1 MPTLLY
7 NGSLGGLFMINKQTK
22 IICTIGPASDNY
34 DTILKMAQA
43 GMNIVRL
50 NFSHGTHEEHKN
62 RIELIRKVE
71 KENGIN
77 LGIMLDTKG
86 PEIRLGTFKN
96 DTENYKKGEIVT
108 IQKEDIEGTH
118 DRFTIQCKELFDD
131 IKVGEYIL
139 VNDGKQKLTVLEND
153 GNEMKC
159 RVEVTGTLASR
170 KGCNVPGVKL
180 SMPFISMKDDE
191 DIRFG
196 CDMDVDFIAA
206 SFVRRA
212 EDVMAIRKIITQ
224 MGKPKIQIIAK
235 IENQEGFDNLEE
247 ILDVSD
253 GVMVA
258 RGDLGVEIET
268 AYVPIYQ
275 KKIIEAANKKGKAV
289 ITATH
294 MLDSMTSNPRCT
306 RAEASDVSN
315 AVLDGSDAVML
326 SAETAAGEYPVEAVE
341 TMAKIAAATEQII
354 PYRENLEHAKT
365 SNNKTIQDAIGIA
378 IADATL
384 TLDIAAIVVF
394 TQGGTTAR
402 RISKY
407 RPPVPIFAVTFTK
420 STQGKLELYWGV
432 KPLYSYVENNMTNDD
447 ELASSVV
454 KSYGIRP
461 GSQIILS
468 AGYPTGEGSANFMK
482 IITVK

>member
-1 MPTLLY
+1 
-7 NGSLGGLFMINKQTK
+7 MINKMTK

-34 DTILKMAQA
+34 QTILKMANA

-50 NFSHGTHEEHKN
+50 NFSHGTHEEHLQ
-62 RIELIRKVE
+62 RINLVRKVE
-71 KENGIN
+71 KENAIN

-86 PEIRLGTFKN
+86 PEIRLGKFVN
-96 DTENYKKGEIVT
+96 EVENYTKGEIVT

-131 IKVGEYIL
+131 VKTDDYIL
-139 VNDGKQKLTVLEND
+139 VNDGKQRLTVLEND
-153 GNEMKC
+153 GNEIKC
-159 RVEVTGTLASR
+159 RVEVTGPLASR

-180 SMPFISMKDDE
+180 SMPFISLKDDE

-196 CDMDVDFIAA
+196 CLNDVDFIAA

-212 EDVMAIRKIITQ
+212 EDVMAIRKIITE

-235 IENQEGFDNLEE
+235 IENQEGFDNLES
-247 ILDVSD
+247 ILEVAD

-258 RGDLGVEIET
+258 RGDLGVEVET
-268 AYVPIYQ
+268 AFVPIYQ
-275 KKIIEAANKKGKAV
+275 KKIIEAANRHGKAV

-294 MLDSMTSNPRCT
+294 MLDSMTNNPRCT

-341 TMAKIAAATEQII
+341 TMAKIAAATEKII
-354 PYRENLEHAKT
+354 HYRENLDHAKT

-384 TLDIAAIVVF
+384 TLDISAIVIF

-420 STQGKLELYWGV
+420 STQGKLEVYWGV
-432 KPLYSYVENNMTNDD
+432 KPILSYVENNMTNDD

-454 KSYGIRP
+454 KSYGIKP

>member
-1 MPTLLY
+1 MV
-7 NGSLGGLFMINKQTK
+7 NKQTK
-22 IICTIGPASDNY
+22 IVCTLGPASDNY

-50 NFSHGTHEEHKN
+50 NFSHGTHEEHEK
-62 RIELIRKVE
+62 RIALVRKVE
-71 KENGIN
+71 KENAIN

-96 DTENYKKGEIVT
+96 GEEKYQKGEIVT
-108 IQKEDIEGTH
+108 IQKEEIEGTH
-118 DRFTIQCKELFDD
+118 DRFTIQCKEIFDD
-131 IKVGEYIL
+131 VKKDDYIL
-139 VNDGKQKLTVLEND
+139 VNDGKQRLTVLEND
-153 GNEMKC
+153 GNEIKC
-159 RVEVTGTLASR
+159 RVEVTGTLASK

-180 SMPFISMKDDE
+180 SMPFISLKDDE

-196 CDMDVDFIAA
+196 CKQDVDFIAA

-212 EDVMAIRKIITQ
+212 EDVMSIRKIITQ

-235 IENQEGFDNLEE
+235 IENQEGFDNLDS
-247 ILDVSD
+247 ILEVAD

-258 RGDLGVEIET
+258 RGDLGVEVET

-294 MLDSMTSNPRCT
+294 MLDSMTNNPRCT
-306 RAEASDVSN
+306 RAEAADVSN

-326 SAETAAGEYPVEAVE
+326 SAETAAGEYPVEAVD
-341 TMAKIAAATEQII
+341 TMARIASATEKII
-354 PYRENLEHAKT
+354 PYRDNLEKAKT
-365 SNNKTIQDAIGIA
+365 TNDKTIQDAIGIA

-384 TLDIAAIVVF
+384 TLDISAIVVF

-407 RPPVPIFAVTFTK
+407 RPRVPIFAVTFTK
-420 STQGKLELYWGV
+420 STQGKLEVYWGV
-432 KPLYSYVENNMTNDD
+432 KPILSYVENNMTNDD
-447 ELASSVV
+447 ELASSIV
-454 KSYGIRP
+454 KSYGIKP

>member
-1 MPTLLY
+1 M
-7 NGSLGGLFMINKQTK
+7 NIGKQTK
-22 IICTIGPASDNY
+22 IICTLGPASDSY
-34 DTILKMAQA
+34 DTILKMAQE

-50 NFSHGTHEEHKN
+50 NFSHGTHEEHLA
-62 RIELIRKVE
+62 RINTVRKVE

-86 PEIRLGTFKN
+86 PEIRLGKFVN
-96 DTENYKKGEIVT
+96 EVENYQKGEIVT

-131 IKVGEYIL
+131 IHEGNYIL

-153 GNEMKC
+153 GNEIKA
-159 RVEVTGTLASR
+159 RIEVNGPLASR

-196 CDMDVDFIAA
+196 CNNDVDFIAA
-206 SFVRRA
+206 SFVRRP
-212 EDVMAIRKIITQ
+212 EDVLKIRKIITE

-235 IENQEGFDNLEE
+235 IENQEGFDNLDE
-247 ILDVSD
+247 ILEVAD

-268 AYVPIYQ
+268 AFVPIYQ
-275 KKIIEAANKKGKAV
+275 KKIIELANKKGKAV

-306 RAEASDVSN
+306 RAEAADVSN

-326 SAETAAGEYPVEAVE
+326 SAETAAGEYPVEAVS
-341 TMAKIAAATEQII
+341 TMAKIAEASEKII
-354 PYRENLEHAKT
+354 PYRERLEHAKT

-378 IADATL
+378 ISDATL

-420 STQGKLELYWGV
+420 STQGKLEIYWGV
-432 KPLYSYVENNMTNDD
+432 RPIFSYVQNNMTNDD

-454 KSYGIRP
+454 KSYGIKP
-461 GSQIILS
+461 GAQIILS

>member
-1 MPTLLY
+1 MT
-7 NGSLGGLFMINKQTK
+7 NKQTK

>member
-1 MPTLLY
+1 
-7 NGSLGGLFMINKQTK
+7 MINKQTK
-22 IICTIGPASDNY
+22 IICTLGPASDNY

-50 NFSHGTHEEHKN
+50 NFSHGSHEEHKQ
-62 RIELIRKVE
+62 RIELVRKVE
-71 KENGIN
+71 KENGVN

-86 PEIRLGTFKN
+86 PEIRLGNFVN
-96 DTENYKKGEIVT
+96 DTETYKKGEIVT
-108 IQKEDIEGTH
+108 IVKEEIEGTH
-118 DRFTIQCKELFDD
+118 DRFTIRCKELFDD
-131 IKVGEYIL
+131 VKADDYIL
-139 VNDGKQKLTVLEND
+139 VNDGKQRLTILENN
-153 GNEMKC
+153 GEELKC
-159 RVEVTGTLASR
+159 RVEVNGTLSSR

-180 SMPFISMKDDE
+180 SMPFISTKDDE

-196 CDMDVDFIAA
+196 CDNDVDFIAA
-206 SFVRRA
+206 SFVRRP

-235 IENQEGFDNLEE
+235 IENQEGFDNLEA
-247 ILDVSD
+247 IIDVAD

-306 RAEASDVSN
+306 RAEAADVSN

-326 SAETAAGEYPVEAVE
+326 SAETAAGEYPVEAVD
-341 TMAKIAAATEQII
+341 TMSKIAEATEKII

-365 SNNKTIQDAIGIA
+365 TNDKTIQDAIGIA

-384 TLDIAAIVVF
+384 TLDIAAIVIF

-420 STQGKLELYWGV
+420 STQGKLEVYWGV
-432 KPLYSYVENNMTNDD
+432 KPILSYVENNMTNDD

-454 KSYGIRP
+454 KSYGIKP

>member
-1 MPTLLY
+1 MVD
-7 NGSLGGLFMINKQTK
+7 KQTK
-22 IICTIGPASDNY
+22 IICTLGPASDNY

-50 NFSHGTHEEHKN
+50 NFSHGSYEEHLN
-62 RIELIRKVE
+62 RINTVRKVE
-71 KENGIN
+71 KENGVN

-86 PEIRLGTFKN
+86 PEIRLGVFKN
-96 DTENYKKGEIVT
+96 ESETYQKGEIVT
-108 IQKEDIEGTH
+108 VVKEEIEGTH
-118 DRFTIQCKELFDD
+118 DRFTIRCAELFDD
-131 IKVGEYIL
+131 VKPEDYIL
-139 VNDGKQKLTVLEND
+139 INDGKQRLTILENN

-159 RVEVTGTLASR
+159 RVEVNGVISSR

-180 SMPFISMKDDE
+180 SMPFISLKDDE

-196 CDMDVDFIAA
+196 CNNDVDFIAA

-212 EDVMAIRKIITQ
+212 EDVMAIRRIITE

-258 RGDLGVEIET
+258 RGDLGVEIDT

-275 KKIIEAANKKGKAV
+275 KKIIEMANHKGKAV

-326 SAETAAGEYPVEAVE
+326 SAETAAGEYPVEAVA
-341 TMAKIAAATEQII
+341 TMAKIAQATEKII
-354 PYRENLEHAKT
+354 PYRENLDHAKT
-365 SNNKTIQDAIGIA
+365 TNNKTIQDAIGIA

-432 KPLYSYVENNMTNDD
+432 KPIFSYVQNDLTNDD

-454 KSYGIRP
+454 KSYGIKP

>member
-1 MPTLLY
+1 MVD
-7 NGSLGGLFMINKQTK
+7 KQTK
-22 IICTIGPASDNY
+22 IVCTLGPASDNY
-34 DTILKMAQA
+34 ETILKMAQA

-50 NFSHGTHEEHKN
+50 NFSHGTHEEHAA
-62 RIELIRKVE
+62 RIALVRKVE

-77 LGIMLDTKG
+77 LGILLDTKG
-86 PEIRLGTFKN
+86 PEIRLGDFEKG
-96 DTENYKKGEIVT
+96 EEKYQKGEIVT
-108 IQKEDIEGTH
+108 IQREDILGSH

-131 IKVGEYIL
+131 VKKDDYIL
-139 VNDGKQKLTVLEND
+139 VNDGKQRLTVLENN

-159 RVEVTGTLASR
+159 RVEVNGILASK

-180 SMPFISMKDDE
+180 SMPFISIKDDE
-191 DIRFG
+191 DIKFG
-196 CDMDVDFIAA
+196 CEHDVDFIAA
-206 SFVRRA
+206 SFVRRP
-212 EDVMAIRKIITQ
+212 EDVLAIRRIITQ

-235 IENQEGFDNLEE
+235 IENQEGFDNLEQ
-247 ILDVSD
+247 ILEVAD

-258 RGDLGVEIET
+258 RGDLGVEVET

-275 KKIIEAANKKGKAV
+275 KKIIKAANRKGKAV

-306 RAEASDVSN
+306 RAEAADVSN

-326 SAETAAGEYPVEAVE
+326 SAETAAGEYPVEAVD
-341 TMAKIAAATEQII
+341 TMARIAAATEKII

-365 SNNKTIQDAIGIA
+365 TNDKSIQDAIGIA

-384 TLDIAAIVVF
+384 TLDISAIVIF

-420 STQGKLELYWGV
+420 STQGKLEVYWGV
-432 KPLYSYVENNMTNDD
+432 KPILSYVENNMTNDD

-454 KSYGIRP
+454 KSYGIKP

>member
-1 MPTLLY
+1 
-7 NGSLGGLFMINKQTK
+7 MINKQTK

>member
-1 MPTLLY
+1 
-7 NGSLGGLFMINKQTK
+7 MIEKQTK
-22 IICTIGPASDNY
+22 IIATLGPASDNY
-34 DTILKMAQA
+34 ETILKMAQN
-43 GMNIVRL
+43 GLNIVRL
-50 NFSHGTHEEHKN
+50 NFSHGSHEEHKK
-62 RIELIRKVE
+62 RIDLIRKVE
-71 KENGIN
+71 KENNIN
-77 LGIMLDTKG
+77 LGIMVDTKG

-96 DTENYKKGEIVT
+96 GVETYKKGEEII
-108 IQKEDIEGTH
+108 IQREDIEGSH
-118 DRFTIQCKELFDD
+118 ERFTIQCKELFDD
-131 IKVGEYIL
+131 IKPGNYIL
-139 VNDGKQKLTVLEND
+139 VNDGKQRLTILEND

-159 RVEVTGTLASR
+159 RVEVNGDLASK

-180 SMPFISMKDDE
+180 SMPFISLKDDE

-196 CDMDVDFIAA
+196 CNNDVDFIAA

-212 EDVMAIRKIITQ
+212 EDVMAIRRIITE

-235 IENQEGFDNLEE
+235 IENQEGFDNLQE
-247 ILDVSD
+247 IIDVSD

-258 RGDLGVEIET
+258 RGDLGVEIDT

-275 KKIIEAANKKGKAV
+275 KKIIELANQKGKAV

-326 SAETAAGEYPVEAVE
+326 SAETAAGEYPVEAVA
-341 TMAKIAAATEQII
+341 TMAKIAEATEKII

-365 SNNKTIQDAIGIA
+365 TNNKTIQDAIGIA

-420 STQGKLELYWGV
+420 STQGKLEVYWGV
-432 KPLYSYVENNMTNDD
+432 KPIFSYVQNDLTNDD

-454 KSYGIRP
+454 KSYGIKP

>member
-1 MPTLLY
+1 
-7 NGSLGGLFMINKQTK
+7 MINKKTK
-22 IICTIGPASDNY
+22 IVCTLGPASDSY

-50 NFSHGTHEEHKN
+50 NFSHGTHEEHLK
-62 RIELIRKVE
+62 RIETVRKVE
-71 KENGIN
+71 KENGLN
-77 LGIMLDTKG
+77 LGLMLDTKG

-96 DTENYKKGEIVT
+96 DVEEYKKGEIVT
-108 IQKEDIEGTH
+108 IQKEDCEGTH

-131 IKVGEYIL
+131 LKTDDFIL
-139 VNDGKQKLTVLEND
+139 VNDGKQRLTVLENN
-153 GNEMKC
+153 GEEIKC
-159 RVEVTGTLASR
+159 RVEVNGILASK

-180 SMPFISMKDDE
+180 SMPFISLKDDE
-191 DIRFG
+191 DIRFA
-196 CDMDVDFIAA
+196 CMNDLDFIAA

-212 EDVMAIRKIITQ
+212 EDVLSIRKIISE

-235 IENQEGFDNLEE
+235 IENQEGFDNIEA
-247 ILDVSD
+247 IADAAD
-253 GVMVA
+253 GIMVA

-275 KKIIEAANKKGKAV
+275 KKIIEVANKYGKAV

-294 MLDSMTSNPRCT
+294 MLDSMTNNPRCT

-315 AVLDGSDAVML
+315 AILDGSDAVML
-326 SAETAAGEYPVEAVE
+326 SAETAAGEYPVEAVQ
-341 TMAKIAAATEQII
+341 TMAKIAEATEKII
-354 PYRENLEHAKT
+354 KYRENLDHAKMT
-365 SNNKTIQDAIGIA
+365 NNNTIQDAIGIA
-378 IADATL
+378 IADASL

-402 RISKY
+402 RVSKY

-420 STQGKLELYWGV
+420 STQGKLEVYWGV
-432 KPLYSYVENNMTNDD
+432 KPILSYVQNDMTNDD
-447 ELASSVV
+447 ELASSIV
-454 KSYGIRP
+454 KSYGIKP

>member
-1 MPTLLY
+1 MT
-7 NGSLGGLFMINKQTK
+7 IKKQTK
-22 IICTIGPASDNY
+22 IVCTLGPSCNDY
-34 DTILKMAQA
+34 DILLKMAEA

-50 NFSHGTHEEHKN
+50 NFSHGTHEEHLQ
-62 RIELIRKVE
+62 RINLVRKVE
-71 KENGIN
+71 KENGLN

-86 PEIRLGTFKN
+86 PEIRLGNFVN
-96 DTENYKKGEIVT
+96 GVEEYKIGEEVT

-131 IKVGEYIL
+131 IKVNDYIL
-139 VNDGKQKLTVLEND
+139 INDGKQKLTILSND
-153 GNEMKC
+153 GNEMRC
-159 RVEVTGTLASR
+159 RVDVNGPLSSK

-180 SMPFISMKDDE
+180 SMPFISTKDDE

-196 CDMDVDFIAA
+196 CEQDVDFVAA

-212 EDVMAIRKIITQ
+212 EDVLAIRRIITE

-235 IENQEGFDNLEE
+235 IENQEGFDNIESILE
-247 ILDVSD
+247 VAD

-258 RGDLGVEIET
+258 RGDLGVEVET
-268 AYVPIYQ
+268 AFVPIYQ
-275 KKIIEAANKKGKAV
+275 KKIIEIANKYGKAV

-315 AVLDGSDAVML
+315 AILDGSDAVML
-326 SAETAAGEYPVEAVE
+326 SSETAAGDYPIEAVQ
-341 TMAKIAAATEQII
+341 TMAKIASATEKII
-354 PYRENLEHAKT
+354 PYRENLNHAKT
-365 SNNKTIQDAIGIA
+365 TNNKTIQDAIGIA

-402 RISKY
+402 RVSKY

-432 KPLYSYVENNMTNDD
+432 QPIMSYVQNDMTNDD

-454 KSYGIRP
+454 KTYGIKP
-461 GSQIILS
+461 GQQIILS

>member
-1 MPTLLY
+1 M
-7 NGSLGGLFMINKQTK
+7 NKIDKQTK
-22 IICTIGPASDNY
+22 IVCTLGPACDNY
-34 DTILKMAQA
+34 DTLVQMAQA

-50 NFSHGTHEEHKN
+50 NFSHGTHEEAKR
-62 RIELIRKVE
+62 RIDLVRKVE
-71 KENGIN
+71 KENGVN

-86 PEIRLGTFKN
+86 PEIRLGSFINGK
-96 DTENYKKGEIVT
+96 EEYKKGEEVI
-108 IQKEDIEGTH
+108 IQKQDCEGTH
-118 DRFTIQCKELFDD
+118 ERFTIQCKELFDD
-131 IKVGEYIL
+131 IKVDDFIL
-139 VNDGKQKLTVLEND
+139 VDDGKQKLTVLENN
-153 GNEMKC
+153 GEELRC
-159 RVEVTGTLASR
+159 RVEVNGTLASK
-170 KGCNVPGVKL
+170 KGCNVPGVHL
-180 SMPFISMKDDE
+180 SMPFISEKDDE

-196 CDMDVDFIAA
+196 CLNDVDFIAA
-206 SFVRRA
+206 SFVTRT
-212 EDVMAIRKIITQ
+212 EDVIAIKKILTE

-247 ILDVSD
+247 ILEVAD

-268 AYVPIYQ
+268 AYVPVYQ
-275 KKIIEAANKKGKAV
+275 KKIIEIANKHGKAV

-306 RAEASDVSN
+306 RAEAADVSN
-315 AVLDGSDAVML
+315 AVLDGTDAVML
-326 SAETAAGEYPVEAVE
+326 SAETAAGEYPVEAVQ
-341 TMAKIAAATEQII
+341 TMAKIAAATEEII
-354 PYRENLEHAKT
+354 PYRENLDHAKT
-365 SNNKTIQDAIGIA
+365 TNNKTIQDAIGIA

-402 RISKY
+402 RVSKY

-420 STQGKLELYWGV
+420 STQGKLELYWGI
-432 KPLYSYVENNMTNDD
+432 KPIFSYVQNEMTNDD

-454 KSYGIRP
+454 KLYGIKP
-461 GSQIILS
+461 GQQIIIS

>member
-1 MPTLLY
+1 MA
-7 NGSLGGLFMINKQTK
+7 INKQTK
-22 IICTIGPASDNY
+22 IVCTLGPSCDNY
-34 DTILKMAQA
+34 DTILKMAEA

-50 NFSHGTHEEHKN
+50 NFSHGTHEEHLQ
-62 RIELIRKVE
+62 RINTVRKVE
-71 KENGIN
+71 KENAIN

-86 PEIRLGTFKN
+86 PEIRLGTFINGKEEY
-96 DTENYKKGEIVT
+96 TKGEIVT
-108 IQKEDIEGTH
+108 IQREDCEGTH

-131 IKVGEYIL
+131 IKVGDYIL
-139 VNDGKQKLTVLEND
+139 VNDGKQKLTVLEN
-153 GNEMKC
+153 NAQEMKC
-159 RVEVTGTLASR
+159 RVEVTGSLSSK

-180 SMPFISMKDDE
+180 SMKFISMKDDE

-196 CDMDVDFIAA
+196 CLNDVDFIAA

-212 EDVMAIRKIITQ
+212 EDVMAIRKIITE

-235 IENQEGFDNLEE
+235 IENQEGFDNIDSILE
-247 ILDVSD
+247 VAD

-258 RGDLGVEIET
+258 RGDLGVEVET

-275 KKIIEAANKKGKAV
+275 KKIIEVANKYGKAV

-315 AVLDGSDAVML
+315 AILDGSDAVML
-326 SAETAAGEYPVEAVE
+326 SAETAAGEYPIEAVA
-341 TMAKIAAATEQII
+341 TMAKIAQATEKII
-354 PYRENLEHAKT
+354 PYRENLEHAKMT
-365 SNNKTIQDAIGIA
+365 NNKTIQDAIGIA
-378 IADATL
+378 IADASL

-402 RISKY
+402 RVSKY
-407 RPPVPIFAVTFTK
+407 RPPVPVFAVTFTK

-432 KPLYSYVENNMTNDD
+432 KPIYSYVQNDMTNDD

-454 KSYGIRP
+454 KSYGIQP
-461 GSQIILS
+461 GQQIILS

>member
-1 MPTLLY
+1 MK
-7 NGSLGGLFMINKQTK
+7 IEKQTK
-22 IICTIGPASDNY
+22 IVCTLGPACDNY
-34 DTILKMAQA
+34 ETIVKMANA
-43 GMNIVRL
+43 GMNIIRL
-50 NFSHGTHEEHKN
+50 NFSHGSHEDHLN
-62 RIELIRKVE
+62 RINLVRKVE

-77 LGIMLDTKG
+77 LGIMLDTRG
-86 PEIRLGTFKN
+86 PEIRLGDFEN
-96 DTENYKKGEIVT
+96 GTEHYKKGEEVI
-108 IQKEDIEGTH
+108 IQKEDILGTH
-118 DRFTIQCKELFDD
+118 DRFSIQCKELFND
-131 IKVGEYIL
+131 IKKDDFIL
-139 VNDGKQKLTVLEND
+139 VNDGKQKLTVLNND
-153 GNEMKC
+153 GNEIRC
-159 RVEVTGTLASR
+159 RVEVNGVLASK

-180 SMPFISMKDDE
+180 SMPFISLKDDE

-196 CDMDVDFIAA
+196 CVNDVDFIAA

-212 EDVMAIRKIITQ
+212 DDVMAIRKIITE

-235 IENQEGFDNLEE
+235 IENQEGFDNIESILE
-247 ILDVSD
+247 VAD

-258 RGDLGVEIET
+258 RGDLGVEVET

-275 KKIIEAANKKGKAV
+275 KKIIDAANRHGKAV

-315 AVLDGSDAVML
+315 AILDGSDAVML
-326 SAETAAGEYPVEAVE
+326 SAETAAGEYPVEAVA
-341 TMAKIAAATEQII
+341 TMAKIAAATEKII

-365 SNNKTIQDAIGIA
+365 TNNKTIQDAIGIA
-378 IADATL
+378 IADASL

-402 RISKY
+402 RVSKY

-420 STQGKLELYWGV
+420 STQGKLEVFWGV
-432 KPLYSYVENNMTNDD
+432 KPVFSYVQNDMTNDD

-454 KSYGIRP
+454 KSYGIKP

>member
-1 MPTLLY
+1 
-7 NGSLGGLFMINKQTK
+7 MINKMTK

-34 DTILKMAQA
+34 QTILKMANA

-50 NFSHGTHEEHKN
+50 NFSHGTHEEHLQ
-62 RIELIRKVE
+62 RINLVRKVE
-71 KENGIN
+71 KENAIN

-86 PEIRLGTFKN
+86 PEIRLGKFVN
-96 DTENYKKGEIVT
+96 EVENYTKGEIVT

-131 IKVGEYIL
+131 VKTDDYIL
-139 VNDGKQKLTVLEND
+139 VNDGKQRLTVLEND
-153 GNEMKC
+153 GNEIKC
-159 RVEVTGTLASR
+159 RVEVTGPLASR

-180 SMPFISMKDDE
+180 SMPFISLKDDE

-196 CDMDVDFIAA
+196 CLNDVDFIAA

-212 EDVMAIRKIITQ
+212 EDVMAIRKIITE

-235 IENQEGFDNLEE
+235 IENQEGFDNLES
-247 ILDVSD
+247 ILEVAD

-258 RGDLGVEIET
+258 RGDLGVEVET
-268 AYVPIYQ
+268 AFVPIYQ
-275 KKIIEAANKKGKAV
+275 KKIIEAANRHGKAV

-294 MLDSMTSNPRCT
+294 MLDSMTNNPRCT

-341 TMAKIAAATEQII
+341 TMAKIAAATEKII
-354 PYRENLEHAKT
+354 HYRENLDHAKT

-378 IADATL
+378 IVDATL

-407 RPPVPIFAVTFTK
+407 RPPVPIYAVTFSK
-420 STQGKLELYWGV
+420 STQSKLEVYWGV
-432 KPLYSYVENNMTNDD
+432 KPIYSYVENDD

-454 KSYGIRP
+454 KSYGIKP
-461 GSQIILS
+461 GAQIILS

>member
-1 MPTLLY
+1 
-7 NGSLGGLFMINKQTK
+7 MIAKQTK
-22 IICTIGPASDNY
+22 IICTLGPASESY
-34 DTILKMAQA
+34 DTILKMCQA

-50 NFSHGTHEEHKN
+50 NFSHGSHEEHLK
-62 RIELIRKVE
+62 RIELVRKVE
-71 KENGIN
+71 KENGVN
-77 LGIMLDTKG
+77 VGILLDTKG
-86 PEIRLGTFKN
+86 PEIRLGTFVN
-96 DTENYKKGEIVT
+96 GVEEYTKGEIVT

-131 IKVGEYIL
+131 VKPGDYIL
-139 VNDGKQKLTVLEND
+139 VNDGKQRLTILEND

-159 RVEVTGTLASR
+159 RVEVNGQLASK

-196 CDMDVDFIAA
+196 CENNVDFIAA

-212 EDVMAIRKIITQ
+212 EDVNAIRKIITQ

-235 IENQEGFDNLEE
+235 IENQEGFDNLES
-247 ILDVSD
+247 IIDVSD

-275 KKIIEAANKKGKAV
+275 KKIIECANKKGKAV

-326 SAETAAGEYPVEAVE
+326 SAETAAGEYPVEAVD
-341 TMAKIAAATEQII
+341 TMAKIAAATEKII
-354 PYRENLEHAKT
+354 PYKENLEHAKT
-365 SNNKTIQDAIGIA
+365 TNDKTIQDAIGIA

-420 STQGKLELYWGV
+420 STQGKLEVYWGV
-432 KPLYSYVENNMTNDD
+432 KPILSYVENNMTNDD

-454 KSYGIRP
+454 KSYGIKS
-461 GSQIILS
+461 GEQIILS

>member
-1 MPTLLY
+1 
-7 NGSLGGLFMINKQTK
+7 MIAKQTK
-22 IICTIGPASDNY
+22 IICTLGPASESY
-34 DTILKMAQA
+34 DTILKMSQA

-50 NFSHGTHEEHKN
+50 NFSHGSHEEHLK
-62 RIELIRKVE
+62 RIELVRKVE
-71 KENGIN
+71 KENGVN
-77 LGIMLDTKG
+77 VGILLDTKG
-86 PEIRLGTFKN
+86 PEIRLGTFVN
-96 DTENYKKGEIVT
+96 GVEEYTKGEIVT

-131 IKVGEYIL
+131 VKPGDYIL
-139 VNDGKQKLTVLEND
+139 VNDGKQRLTILEND

-159 RVEVTGTLASR
+159 RVEVNGQLASK

-196 CDMDVDFIAA
+196 CENNVDFIAA

-212 EDVMAIRKIITQ
+212 EDVNAIRKIITQ

-235 IENQEGFDNLEE
+235 IENQEGFDNLES
-247 ILDVSD
+247 IIDVSD

-275 KKIIEAANKKGKAV
+275 KKIIECANKKGKAV

-326 SAETAAGEYPVEAVE
+326 SAETAAGEYPVEAVD
-341 TMAKIAAATEQII
+341 TMAKIAAATEKII
-354 PYRENLEHAKT
+354 PYKENLEHAKT
-365 SNNKTIQDAIGIA
+365 TNDKTIQDAIGIA

-420 STQGKLELYWGV
+420 STQGKLEVYWGV
-432 KPLYSYVENNMTNDD
+432 KPILSYVENNMTNDD

-454 KSYGIRP
+454 KSYGIKS
-461 GSQIILS
+461 GEQIILS

>member
-1 MPTLLY
+1 MR
-7 NGSLGGLFMINKQTK
+7 KTK

-326 SAETAAGEYPVEAVE
+326 SAETAAGEYPVEAVS
-341 TMAKIAAATEQII
+341 TMAKIAAATEKII

>member
-1 MPTLLY
+1 
-7 NGSLGGLFMINKQTK
+7 MINKKTK
-22 IICTIGPASDNY
+22 IVCTLGPASDSY
-34 DTILKMAQA
+34 DTILKMAQV

-50 NFSHGTHEEHKN
+50 NFSHGTHEEHLK
-62 RIELIRKVE
+62 RIETVRKVE
-71 KENGIN
+71 KENGLN
-77 LGIMLDTKG
+77 LGLMLDTKG

-96 DTENYKKGEIVT
+96 DVEEYKKGEIVT
-108 IQKEDIEGTH
+108 IQKEDCEGTH

-131 IKVGEYIL
+131 LKTDDFIL
-139 VNDGKQKLTVLEND
+139 VNDGKQRLTVLENN
-153 GNEMKC
+153 GEEIKC
-159 RVEVTGTLASR
+159 RVEVNGILASK

-180 SMPFISMKDDE
+180 SMPFISLKDDE
-191 DIRFG
+191 DIRFA
-196 CDMDVDFIAA
+196 CMNDLDFIAA

-212 EDVMAIRKIITQ
+212 EDVLSIRKIISE

-235 IENQEGFDNLEE
+235 IENQEGFDNIEA
-247 ILDVSD
+247 IADAAD
-253 GVMVA
+253 GIMVA

-275 KKIIEAANKKGKAV
+275 KKIIEVANKYGKAV

-294 MLDSMTSNPRCT
+294 MLDSMTNNPRCT

-315 AVLDGSDAVML
+315 AILDGSDAVML
-326 SAETAAGEYPVEAVE
+326 SAETAAGEYPVEAVQ
-341 TMAKIAAATEQII
+341 TMAKIAEATEKII
-354 PYRENLEHAKT
+354 KYRENLDHAKMT
-365 SNNKTIQDAIGIA
+365 NNNTIQDAIGIA
-378 IADATL
+378 IADASL

-402 RISKY
+402 RVSKY

-420 STQGKLELYWGV
+420 STQGKLEVYWGV
-432 KPLYSYVENNMTNDD
+432 KPILSYVQNDMTNDD
-447 ELASSVV
+447 ELASSIV
-454 KSYGIRP
+454 KSYGIKP

>member
-1 MPTLLY
+1 MP
-7 NGSLGGLFMINKQTK
+7 INKQTK
-22 IICTIGPASDNY
+22 IVCTLGPSCDSY
-34 DTILKMAQA
+34 DTILKMAEA

-50 NFSHGTHEEHKN
+50 NFSHGTHEEQLA
-62 RIELIRKVE
+62 RINTVRKVE
-71 KENGIN
+71 QENSIN

-86 PEIRLGTFKN
+86 PEIRLGSFVNKV
-96 DTENYKKGEIVT
+96 EEYKKGEIVT
-108 IQKEDIEGTH
+108 IQKEDCEGTH

-131 IKVGEYIL
+131 IKVNDYIL
-139 VNDGKQKLTVLEND
+139 VNDGKQRLTVLENNGD
-153 GNEMKC
+153 ELKC
-159 RVEVTGTLASR
+159 RVEVTGSLASK

-180 SMPFISMKDDE
+180 SMKFISPKDDE

-196 CDMDVDFIAA
+196 CLNDVDFIAA
-206 SFVRRA
+206 SFVRRP
-212 EDVMAIRKIITQ
+212 EDVMAIRKIITE

-235 IENQEGFDNLEE
+235 IENQEGFDNIEQILE
-247 ILDVSD
+247 VAD

-258 RGDLGVEIET
+258 RGDLGVEVET

-275 KKIIEAANKKGKAV
+275 KKIIEVANKYGKAV

-294 MLDSMTSNPRCT
+294 MLDSMTNNPRCT

-315 AVLDGSDAVML
+315 AILDGSDAVML
-326 SAETAAGEYPVEAVE
+326 SAETAAGEYPVEAVA
-341 TMAKIAAATEQII
+341 TMAKIAAATEKII
-354 PYRENLEHAKT
+354 PYRENLDHAKT
-365 SNNKTIQDAIGIA
+365 TNNKTIQDAIGIA
-378 IADATL
+378 IADASL

-402 RISKY
+402 RVSKY

-420 STQGKLELYWGV
+420 STQGKLEVFWGV
-432 KPLYSYVENNMTNDD
+432 KPVFSFVQNDMTNDD
-447 ELASSVV
+447 ELASSIV
-454 KSYGIRP
+454 KSYGIKP
-461 GSQIILS
+461 GQQIILS